1 MKSNLSV
8 RPSRRTSTARSLDRM
23 IKKLGAKKG
32 IDVSEARAQLRD
44 KLKELNA
51 KRALGYLAYHGII
64 DLNLPD
70 GTTVAILPDWH
81 IPAHDKQVSWMVKEW
96 LRDNQPDILI
106 IIGDAV
112 DMFGLSRWPK
122 APGVIANTQH
132 EYDEVRRML
141 DEVIRLSGALH
152 VFYILGNHEDRNR
165 RTQIDPNANVSGL
178 IDPNTKEPFLN
189 FHNLMGYTKSDP
201 ITFIYGALGEG
212 GMAGGLVVNGD
223 IDFIHG
229 LKVRSKPGQ
238 SPAAESDNSGRSV
251 WHGHTHRLGKRS
263 RRTTK
268 RGVIRS
274 YEGGH
279 LSDRRHAYMG
289 YAIKPNWT
297 MGVSKGC
304 VHGGKLH
311 IQLLPI
317 LPVTD
322 DGGQRRHAMVD
333 GDKVYKT
340 AVY

>member
-1 MKSNLSV
+1 MNTNLSV

-23 IKKLGAKKG
+23 IKKLGTKKG
-32 IDVSEARAQLRD
+32 IDVTAARAELRS
-44 KLKELNA
+44 KLKELNEQ
-51 KRALGYLAYHGII
+51 RALGYLAYYGII

-81 IPAHDKQVSWMVKEW
+81 IPAHDKAVSWMVKEW
-96 LRDNQPDILI
+96 LRDNKPDVLI

-122 APGVIANTQH
+122 APGVLSNTQH
-132 EYDEVRRML
+132 EFDEVRRML
-141 DEVIRLSGALH
+141 DEVIRISGAVH

-165 RTQIDPNANVSGL
+165 RTQIDPNANVAGL
-178 IDPNTKEPFLN
+178 IDPTTKEPFLN
-189 FHNLMGYTKSDP
+189 FHNLMGYTKEDP

-212 GMAGGLVVNGD
+212 GMGGGLVVNGD

-263 RRTTK
+263 RRTT
-268 RGVIRS
+268 RRDVIRS
-274 YEGGH
+274 FEGGH
-279 LSDRRHAYMG
+279 LSDRRHSYMG

-297 MGVSKGC
+297 EGVSKGL

-322 DGGQRRHAMVD
+322 GTGQRRMAMVD

-340 AVY
+340 SVY